1 MDPVYG
7 YQALNV
13 EAQQSEPVF
22 AAELDA
28 EHDCAAQG
36 YQCFGR
42 GTLTFLYPGNRKVLA
57 YMRQYGTET
66 VLCVT
71 NLSRGTQPVEL
82 DLSNFKGRVPV
93 EMLAGTAFPP
103 VGELPYF
110 VTLSPYG
117 FFWFLLREEAEA
129 PAWLEVLA
137 R

>member
-1 MDPVYG
+1 MI
-7 YQALNV
+7 ALRK
-13 EAQQSEPVF
+13 A
-22 AAELDA
+22 
-28 EHDCAAQG
+28 

-66 VLCVT
+66 VLCVA
-71 NLSRGTQPVEL
+71 NLSRATQAVEL
-82 DLSNFKGRVPV
+82 DLSSFKGRVPV
-93 EMLAGTAFPP
+93 EMLGGTAFPP

-129 PAWLEVLA
+129 PAWLESLRGGRRELVTLVLA
-137 R
+137 HGWRIRARTGVGSRP